1 MGILQKLF
9 QKFFQKKCQHNWQI
23 EQPTHDIGGLMVWE
37 GPVKDYCTKC
47 GARRPHPECK
57 HKWQPV
63 EDDGKGCYIDG
74 IKQVRT
80 HICSK
85 CGTTLYEKPG

>member
-47 GARRPHPECK
+47 GARRPHPEN
-57 HKWQPV
+57 
-63 EDDGKGCYIDG
+63 
-74 IKQVRT
+74 
-80 HICSK
+80 S
-85 CGTTLYEKPG
+85 